1 MSAVAQSA
9 IQPEA
14 QQAAPEQNS
23 LDAMH
28 ADMQRVFDK
37 QKAYALTLRNS
48 TPAERIAKLKKLRD
62 TVVARSDEIYKAC
75 YADFRKPETEV
86 DLAEIFSVVAEA
98 NHAIKH
104 LKKWMK
110 PVRVMPTKA
119 TFGTRSYIK
128 YEPMGV
134 NLIIAP
140 WNYPINLTICPL
152 ISAIAAGNTAILKPS
167 EMTPN
172 TTAFLRKL
180 VADLYDEQ
188 EVALFEGDA
197 AVSQALLE
205 MPFDH
210 IFFTGSPAVGKIV
223 MSAAAKHLTK
233 VTLELG
239 GKSPVIVDKTANVKN
254 AAKSMAFTK
263 FSNNGQTCIAPDYV
277 YVHEDVKDE
286 FVRELKNTITGSY
299 GDTLDAQLAT
309 PDYARIVNERHHGRV
324 KALLDDAVQRGAR
337 VEAGGDVKGDGE
349 NFISPTVLTNV
360 DKAGRIMEEEI
371 FGPLLPILTYSDV
384 NEAIDHINAN
394 QKPLALYVYT
404 KDQKFAQNVLQNT
417 TSGDACI
424 NTGLVQYLHGNLPFG
439 GVNNS
444 GIGKAH
450 GIYGFRTFSHERS
463 VVRDI
468 FASTLLMAPPYN
480 AFVKWLVKFAV
491 KHMT

>member
-1 MSAVAQSA
+1 
-9 IQPEA
+9 
-14 QQAAPEQNS
+14 
-23 LDAMH
+23 
-28 ADMQRVFDK
+28 
-37 QKAYALTLRNS
+37 
-48 TPAERIAKLKKLRD
+48 
-62 TVVARSDEIYKAC
+62 
-75 YADFRKPETEV
+75 
-86 DLAEIFSVVAEA
+86 
-98 NHAIKH
+98 
-104 LKKWMK
+104 MK

-371 FGPLLPILTYSDV
+371 FGPLLPIKTYKNREEVAAYINNGDRPLAIYPFT
-384 NEAIDHINAN
+384 NDKGLRDYYIDHVMSGGVSVNNA
-394 QKPLALYVYT
+394 
-404 KDQKFAQNVLQNT
+404 VLHVGQH
-417 TSGDACI
+417 DI
-424 NTGLVQYLHGNLPFG
+424 PFG
-439 GVNNS
+439 GVGES
-444 GIGKAH
+444 GMGHYH
-450 GIYGFRTFSHERS
+450 GYEGFLTFSKLRP
-463 VVRDI
+463 VFYQGPLDPLK
-468 FASTLLMAPPYN
+468 LLMPPYGN
-480 AFVKWLVKFAV
+480 LADKMMKLMLRLTK
-491 KHMT
+491 